1 MIKKFIVKNM
11 HTMKSA
17 TFGMDIDC
25 DFVFPG
31 DEGVD
36 WGNVPVNH
44 HTYNYPNQVGDSIS
58 SSKINNRDVTI
69 TGYAYYM
76 LNEDELN
83 YYRTLEEKNE
93 YAYERIKEKKELL
106 NNLINPQD
114 DMRIII
120 GDYYLEGR
128 PSASPKFGINEGENN
143 TYFCKFLINIFCA
156 NPMFHKNTEVVT
168 ILSGEEGAF
177 HFPFI
182 LTPNKYILGIRVNY
196 LMLLVNN
203 EGNAT
208 IGGKIILEAK
218 DEIVNPTVTNMVTG
232 EEIKINKTMAIGE
245 KIIINT
251 QDGENRGIFGYING
265 VEYDYLKY
273 WDFNND
279 WIKFEQGRNTIG
291 YTTENH
297 AEVSLDVRVE
307 LNPEKF
313 ALEEI

>member
-1 MIKKFIVKNM
+1 MIKKFEIKNM
-11 HTMKSA
+11 NTMKSA

-44 HTYNYPNQVGDSIS
+44 HTYNYPSQVGDSIS
-58 SSKINNRDVTI
+58 SSKINNRDVSI
-69 TGYAYYM
+69 IGYAYYM

-83 YYRTLEEKNE
+83 LYNRDQRDE
-93 YAYERIKEKKELL
+93 YAYENIKKKKELL

-114 DMRIII
+114 FIRIIV
-120 GDYYLEGR
+120 GDYYLEGK
-128 PSASPKFGINEGENN
+128 PSASPKYSPNESENN
-143 TYFCKFLINIFCA
+143 TYFCRFMIEIFCA
-156 NPMFHKNTEVVT
+156 NPMFHKNTETIT
-168 ILSGEEGAF
+168 ILSGESGGF

-182 LTPNKYILGIRVNY
+182 LTPNKYIMGTRVNY

-218 DEIVNPTVTNMVTG
+218 DTIVNPVIVNSTTG
-232 EEIKINKTMAIGE
+232 EEMRINKTMIAGE
-245 KIIINT
+245 KIIVNT
-251 QDGENRGIFGYING
+251 QDGEERGIYGYTIEG
-265 VEYDYLKY
+265 KLDYLKY
-273 WDFNND
+273 WDFDND
-279 WIKFEQGRNTIG
+279 WIKFEQGHNIIN
-291 YTTENH
+291 YSTENQS
-297 AEVSLDVRVE
+297 ETMLDVSIE

-313 ALEEI
+313 GLEEM